1 LPNELA
7 ELVTEDQTEFVQS
20 RWRQVKSQ

>member
-7 ELVTEDQTEFVQS
+7 ELVTQDQTEFVQS
-20 RWRQVKSQ
+20 SWRQVKSQ